1 MEKDYYSIIEDTVNK
16 IARETAGYYATG
28 TCMWCGGHNRNVQY
42 YPFER
47 DGSFY
52 VSLICKKCLE
62 EVTENDRL
70 L

>member
-1 MEKDYYSIIEDTVNK
+1 MDNEICKIVEETVDK

-28 TCMWCGGHNRNVQY
+28 TCMWCGGHNRKVQY

-47 DGSFY
+47 DGCFY
-52 VSLICKKCLE
+52 VSLICKKCLK

>member
-1 MEKDYYSIIEDTVNK
+1 MDNEIYDMIEETVYK

-28 TCMWCGGHNRNVQY
+28 TCMWCGGHNRKVQY

-62 EVTENDRL
+62 EVAEDDKL

>member
-1 MEKDYYSIIEDTVNK
+1 MDKDYYSIIEDTVNK
-16 IARETAGYYATG
+16 IARETAVYYATG
-28 TCMWCGGHNRNVQY
+28 TCMQCGGHNRNVQY

-47 DGSFY
+47 DGGFY